1 MTLSN
6 RTLSPS
12 WWEAHL
18 EHLDLLRFPCCWL
31 WSFPLIS
38 FHFLSCPFISFNFC
52 SFHVNSFLFNCEHD
66 SCILKYTGGLLTLGE
81 AILRTPFRAIVSLPY
96 FTLPHIRNLN
106 NSSLQTPLMYFKVHW
121 GGSPPLEKRYLELK
135 KIILEQFVLSIGFSY
150 TFLEKFFSKICS
162 KYQSGTIYDL
172 SISSSDY
179 TYHSHI
185 YPGISL
191 QNISKFGSK
200 VCCSFFC
207 QLCKLG
213 KLRFRGSETILQG
226 PTWNGTSQM
235 APLTCM
241 TQRPG

>member
-18 EHLDLLRFPCCWL
+18 EHLDLLMFPCCWL
-31 WSFPLIS
+31 WSFPFIS
-38 FHFLSCPFISFNFC
+38 FHFHSCPFISFHFC

-106 NSSLQTPLMYFKVHW
+106 NSTLQTPLMYFKVHW

-135 KIILEQFVLSIGFSY
+135 KNNLR
-150 TFLEKFFSKICS
+150 TICS
-162 KYQSGTIYDL
+162 KYRFLVYFSGKI
-172 SISSSDY
+172 
-179 TYHSHI
+179 
-185 YPGISL
+185 
-191 QNISKFGSK
+191 
-200 VCCSFFC
+200 FF
-207 QLCKLG
+207 
-213 KLRFRGSETILQG
+213 
-226 PTWNGTSQM
+226 
-235 APLTCM
+235 
-241 TQRPG
+241 

>member
-31 WSFPLIS
+31 WSFLFIS
-38 FHFLSCPFISFNFC
+38 FHFHSCPFISFHFC

-66 SCILKYTGGLLTLGE
+66 SCILKYTGGLPTLGE
-81 AILRTPFRAIVSLPY
+81 AILRTSSTPGMSLMLAAIISFRAIVSLPY

-106 NSSLQTPLMYFKVHW
+106 NSTLQTPLMYFKVHW

-150 TFLEKFFSKICS
+150 TFLDNVFLKFVLSFSPE
-162 KYQSGTIYDL
+162 L
-172 SISSSDY
+172 
-179 TYHSHI
+179 
-185 YPGISL
+185 
-191 QNISKFGSK
+191 
-200 VCCSFFC
+200 
-207 QLCKLG
+207 
-213 KLRFRGSETILQG
+213 
-226 PTWNGTSQM
+226 
-235 APLTCM
+235 
-241 TQRPG
+241 